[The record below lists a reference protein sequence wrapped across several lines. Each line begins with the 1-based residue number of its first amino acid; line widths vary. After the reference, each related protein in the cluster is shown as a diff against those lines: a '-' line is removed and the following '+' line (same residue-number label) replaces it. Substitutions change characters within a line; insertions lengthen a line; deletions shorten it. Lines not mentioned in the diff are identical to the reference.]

1 MLQKKIAIIVPKAK
15 ENYTNNFGY
24 EILYSRISKLE
35 ITSLSPSQPTS
46 HHSIV
51 VSTSRC
57 GAITQQIRL
66 DPGSIPGDGISFFL
80 FLDCMFNIKRTVC
93 K

>member
-35 ITSLSPSQPTS
+35 ITSLSPT
-46 HHSIV
+46 HVVFCDLDLDHNTFGLLIRFGIV
-51 VSTSRC
+51 VHS
-57 GAITQQIRL
+57 G
-66 DPGSIPGDGISFFL
+66 
-80 FLDCMFNIKRTVC
+80 MF
-93 K
+93 